1 MAEQYS
7 RVLPSDLEP
16 QEALEAVEELAQ
28 EWGGEW
34 DARGS
39 LEGQLT
45 LPVSAGLRRGW
56 VRGMVTVEKTPDA
69 NTSRLVLRLD
79 ESHYFVDRAAVF
91 LLSLS
96 AAGGLF
102 TMVWPFFGHGR
113 PGLLALAPMA
123 ALLTLGGWFLVV
135 SRLQQS
141 GPDDFLGSIT
151 EGLQAA
157 PGEPMGSR

>member
-7 RVLPSDLEP
+7 RELPSGVEAK
-16 QEALEAVEELAQ
+16 EALDAVEELAQ

-34 DARGS
+34 DSRGP

-56 VRGMVTVEKTPDA
+56 VRGIVTVEQASDA
-69 NTSRLVLRLD
+69 SASLLVLRLD

-102 TMVWPFFGHGR
+102 TMIWPFFGYDR
-113 PGLLALAPMA
+113 PGLLALAPIA

-151 EGLQAA
+151 D
-157 PGEPMGSR
+157 GSEASSVK